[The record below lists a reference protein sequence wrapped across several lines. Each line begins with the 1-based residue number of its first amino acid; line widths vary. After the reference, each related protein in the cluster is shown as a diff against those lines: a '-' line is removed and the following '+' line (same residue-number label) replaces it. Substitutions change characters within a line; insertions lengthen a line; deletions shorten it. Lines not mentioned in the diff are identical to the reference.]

1 MPNANYSFC
10 DDLGMQGEIVVN
22 RRVDA
27 KSYTSLHALVNGMF
41 PPSTSSREQVLI
53 LQQFSVLNVLLLLW
67 PC

>member
-1 MPNANYSFC
+1 MYYANCQLFFR
-10 DDLGMQGEIVVN
+10 DDLGMQGKIVVN

-53 LQQFSVLNVLLLLW
+53 LQQFSV
-67 PC
+67 